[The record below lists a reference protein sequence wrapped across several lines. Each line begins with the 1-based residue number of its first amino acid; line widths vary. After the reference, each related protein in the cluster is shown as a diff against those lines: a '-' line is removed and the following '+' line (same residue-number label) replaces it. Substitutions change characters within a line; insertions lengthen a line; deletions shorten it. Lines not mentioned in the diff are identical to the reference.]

1 MEALCLN
8 NNNIKITA
16 SKLISSLITASY
28 FTVYIVSRL
37 YKIQYFDYNDD
48 IKQQFDLPM
57 IQFINLIDHYKRKYQ
72 CNKLAKFWVDLER
85 HVHTKGVNV
94 YMTQHYIEEATINSS
109 FLFAKR

>member
-8 NNNIKITA
+8 NNNIQIIA
-16 SKLISSLITASY
+16 SKLISSLITAPYSII
-28 FTVYIVSRL
+28 YIVSRI
-37 YKIQYFDYNDD
+37 YNDYNEEFD
-48 IKQQFDLPM
+48 IPM

-85 HVHTKGVNV
+85 HVHTKGVNS
-94 YMTQHYIEEATINSS
+94 YMAQYYIEEATINSS